1 MADIAAEMRAS
12 YGFRTPDA
20 LQLAC
25 GIAAGCDAFLTND
38 HTLRRVTEIPVLVL
52 DDLLEGADQGMEAPQ
67 T

>member
-1 MADIAAEMRAS
+1 MPRSMS
-12 YGFRTPDA
+12 TG
-20 LQLAC
+20 C
-25 GIAAGCDAFLTND
+25 GANGTSVLDGCDAFLTND